1 MKASLNFLVLFSFIF
16 CDVSSVALAGRGG
29 RSGGG
34 AKKRANRSSMR
45 PSVRV
50 SNRGGSVSA
59 KSDVNTTSSNVAV
72 QPQAV
77 AQPVVQ
83 PSVATVP
90 VVVQAPSVQ
99 ESSTKS
105 NVSKRSGESER
116 ITKARENLVAK
127 IDDVKNQCSG
137 IASGLRS
144 LYGFTG
150 TAMAMGAFTT
160 ITSGASLA
168 VQVVRDKKAKKE
180 ANVAQ
185 GETAGETTTV
195 SGSTENTENDKG
207 NTKDN
212 GGGGDTNS
220 SKNRITNLSS
230 GAVVISGFAT
240 GTSAVSAVYSN
251 KAKKSAASVAGD
263 MSDCNFALK
272 ALKLAKSKF
281 EMILDEEEV
290 YDDDAQ
296 LSRAGTVLSA
306 CQSYDDGNIDTVK
319 KMMNVSTGVA
329 GVGTAVSL
337 VGTAT
342 AVAGA
347 VKSLRGQDDSKLNKV
362 SKIATGATAAT
373 GATTGV
379 ISGIAH
385 SKAKKDFDSA
395 QRCES
400 VLRNI

>member
-1 MKASLNFLVLFSFIF
+1 ML
-16 CDVSSVALAGRGG
+16 
-29 RSGGG
+29 
-34 AKKRANRSSMR
+34 
-45 PSVRV
+45 
-50 SNRGGSVSA
+50 A

-240 GTSAVSAVYSN
+240 AVSYTHLTLPT
-251 KAKKSAASVAGD
+251 KA
-263 MSDCNFALK
+263 
-272 ALKLAKSKF
+272 
-281 EMILDEEEV
+281 
-290 YDDDAQ
+290 
-296 LSRAGTVLSA
+296 
-306 CQSYDDGNIDTVK
+306 
-319 KMMNVSTGVA
+319 
-329 GVGTAVSL
+329 
-337 VGTAT
+337 
-342 AVAGA
+342 
-347 VKSLRGQDDSKLNKV
+347 
-362 SKIATGATAAT
+362 
-373 GATTGV
+373 
-379 ISGIAH
+379 
-385 SKAKKDFDSA
+385 
-395 QRCES
+395 
-400 VLRNI
+400 

>member
-16 CDVSSVALAGRGG
+16 CDVSSVVLAGRGG

-83 PSVATVP
+83 PSVATAP

-99 ESSTKS
+99 ESSTNS

-127 IDDVKNQCSG
+127 IDDVKNKCSG

-150 TAMAMGAFTT
+150 TAMAMGAVTT
-160 ITSGASLA
+160 IASGTSLA

-185 GETAGETTTV
+185 GETAGGTTTV

-220 SKNRITNLSS
+220 SKNRITNLSTGPVLLS
-230 GAVVISGFAT
+230 GVSTV
-240 GTSAVSAVYSN
+240 TSAVSAVNSN

-263 MSDCNFALK
+263 MSDCNSALK

-342 AVAGA
+342 AVVGVA
-347 VKSLRGQDDSKLNKV
+347 KSIKGQDDKKLNKI

-379 ISGIAH
+379 IGGIAQ

>member
-50 SNRGGSVSA
+50 LNRGGSVSA

-83 PSVATVP
+83 PSMATVP

-116 ITKARENLVAK
+116 ITKVRENLVAK

-137 IASGLRS
+137 IASGLSS

-168 VQVVRDKKAKKE
+168 VQVIRDKKAKKE

-185 GETAGETTTV
+185 GETTTV
-195 SGSTENTENDKG
+195 SGGTENTENDKG

-220 SKNRITNLSS
+220 SKNRITNLSTGPVLLS
-230 GAVVISGFAT
+230 GVSTV
-240 GTSAVSAVYSN
+240 TSAVSAVNSN

-263 MSDCNFALK
+263 MSDCNSALK

-342 AVAGA
+342 AVVGVA
-347 VKSLRGQDDSKLNKV
+347 KSIKGQDDKKLNKI